1 MKLKEGFVLR
11 KILGD
16 AIVVAEGE
24 LSKSFHGM
32 IKLNDTAVDVWE
44 WFAAGK
50 SEAEVAALL
59 AEKYELSAE
68 KAECDV
74 RAMSEKLV
82 AAGIAEL

>member
-24 LSKSFHGM
+24 MSKSFHGM
-32 IKLNDTAVDVWE
+32 IKLNDTAADIWE

-50 SEAEVAALL
+50 SGEETASLL
-59 AEKYELSAE
+59 ADKYEISVDEAKTDVLAVAE
-68 KAECDV
+68 K
-74 RAMSEKLV
+74 LI
-82 AAGIAEL
+82 AAGIMEE